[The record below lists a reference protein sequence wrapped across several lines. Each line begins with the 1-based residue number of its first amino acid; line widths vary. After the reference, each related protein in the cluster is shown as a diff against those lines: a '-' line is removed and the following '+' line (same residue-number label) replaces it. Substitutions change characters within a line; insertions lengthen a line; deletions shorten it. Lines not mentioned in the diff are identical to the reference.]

1 MKTTALSMTGLA
13 LVLMTG
19 SAGLALAQA
28 QSPAQAPDQPPAQA
42 RPAERPMAQAPR
54 GGHGGPGFG
63 MPILSYDADG
73 DGRVT
78 VEEVEARQAERFEA
92 ADADGNGLL
101 SPEEVSAYAE
111 ALRAEREEMRRA
123 ARQAALI
130 ARMDADG
137 DGQLSL
143 DEISGVQPETSR
155 FDRILDRLDT
165 DGDGALTE
173 EELQAPRKRM
183 AERGAHRPEGAHGMH
198 RDGDRKG
205 PMQGY
210 RHGEHHGDE
219 RGHERG
225 HERGRGTPGWVEGR

>member
-13 LVLMTG
+13 LVLMVG
-19 SAGLALAQA
+19 SAGLALAQ
-28 QSPAQAPDQPPAQA
+28 SQAPDQAPAQA

-78 VEEVEARQAERFEA
+78 VEEVEARQAERFAA
-92 ADADGNGLL
+92 ADADGDGLL

-137 DGQLSL
+137 DGLLSL
-143 DEISGVQPETSR
+143 DEISGVQPATSR

-183 AERGAHRPEGAHGMH
+183 AERGAHRPDGVH

-210 RHGEHHGDE
+210 RHREHHGQ
-219 RGHERG
+219 ERG
-225 HERGRGTPGWVEGR
+225 HERGRGTPWWTEGR